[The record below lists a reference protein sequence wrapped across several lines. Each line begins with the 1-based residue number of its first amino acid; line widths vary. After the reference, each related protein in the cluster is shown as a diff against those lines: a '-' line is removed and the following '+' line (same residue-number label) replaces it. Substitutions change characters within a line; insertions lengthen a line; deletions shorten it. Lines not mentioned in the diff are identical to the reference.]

1 MSTCS
6 QGVTTPLVTFMGVS
20 KIMGVSN
27 IMGVLVQHRVRKK
40 KKDLILNGKSDASI
54 LWINAGVPQGAQ
66 LHLL

>member
-27 IMGVLVQHRVRKK
+27 IMGVLVQHGLEEK
-40 KKDLILNGKSDASI
+40 KKDLILNGKSNAST
-54 LWINAGVPQGAQ
+54 LWINAGVPRGAQ